1 MSTCLLDFIKM
12 TITKKKK
19 KKKNFIINQIDMT
32 YEKRNK

>member
-19 KKKNFIINQIDMT
+19 KNNFIINQIDMT
-32 YEKRNK
+32 YEKPNK